1 MEKLETL
8 IQELYQ
14 EGTREKNMEVLSHI
28 RKLAKEE
35 KQFIIPVGDA
45 NGEKV
50 YRRLSLDDGQ
60 DVFVAFT
67 TQAQV
72 DLGQTTE
79 TLNQSVM
86 DVLHMVHDTQG
97 VSGVVLNPW
106 KDSYFLPKVLIEMI
120 LDNKNLESEI
130 KVVKGDITTFDGDC
144 IVNAANESLLGGG
157 GVDGAIHRAAGRG
170 LLEECRR
177 LNGCRTGEAKITGG
191 YNLPAKYVIHTVG
204 PIWRGGKSKEK
215 ELLQSCY
222 REALKLAVAN
232 NCESVAFPL
241 ISAGAYG
248 YPKDE
253 ALAVA
258 VKTVGEFLLH
268 NDISVYIA
276 LFEAK
281 PRRTEAE
288 ILKEVSLFLG
298 KDDFEIPLEKL
309 SLLKFCN
316 APAAAVF
323 NKSMRDEELERCLA
337 YADESFSQMLLR
349 KIDEKGMTDVECYRA
364 ANVDRRLFSKI
375 RGDKNYKP
383 KKQTAV
389 AFAVALKL
397 TLDETEE
404 LLEKAGFALSP
415 SQPFD
420 IIVEYYISRG
430 IYDICEINLSL
441 YKFDQLLL
449 GGANVA

>member
-1 MEKLETL
+1 MPL
-8 IQELYQ
+8 Q
-14 EGTREKNMEVLSHI
+14 
-28 RKLAKEE
+28 
-35 KQFIIPVGDA
+35 IIKA
-45 NGEKV
+45 
-50 YRRLSLDDGQ
+50 
-60 DVFVAFT
+60 
-67 TQAQV
+67 
-72 DLGQTTE
+72 
-79 TLNQSVM
+79 
-86 DVLHMVHDTQG
+86 
-97 VSGVVLNPW
+97 
-106 KDSYFLPKVLIEMI
+106 
-120 LDNKNLESEI
+120 
-130 KVVKGDITTFDGDC
+130 DITTLKVDA
-144 IVNAANESLLGGG
+144 IVNAANNSLLGGG

-281 PRRTEAE
+281 PRRTE
-288 ILKEVSLFLG
+288 
-298 KDDFEIPLEKL
+298 
-309 SLLKFCN
+309 FCN

-323 NKSMRDEELERCLA
+323 NKSMRDEELERCLV

-349 KIDEKGMTDVECYRA
+349 KIDEKGMTDAECYRA

-397 TLDETEE
+397 TIDETEE

-441 YKFDQLLL
+441 YKFDQLLI